1 MESNEI
7 EFKLLLVGDPGVGK
21 TSFINRYITGEFD
34 SNYNPSTSLEIQRI
48 KFQTNSGNIYLKIW
62 NLSGEINEQYLVGG
76 QCGIIMFDVTS
87 RSTYKSVL
95 YWYNLIFKVC
105 ENIPIVLIANKI
117 DSVDRKMKSKNIIF
131 HRKHNLQLYEISSK
145 SNCQIE
151 GPFHFLLK
159 KLTANPYLNV
169 IEGPS
174 LVSLLESIT
183 AIEEKT
189 KIQEETFGENNKK
202 NT

>member
-1 MESNEI
+1 
-7 EFKLLLVGDPGVGK
+7 
-21 TSFINRYITGEFD
+21 
-34 SNYNPSTSLEIQRI
+34 
-48 KFQTNSGNIYLKIW
+48 
-62 NLSGEINEQYLVGG
+62 
-76 QCGIIMFDVTS
+76 
-87 RSTYKSVL
+87 
-95 YWYNLIFKVC
+95 
-105 ENIPIVLIANKI
+105 
-117 DSVDRKMKSKNIIF
+117 MKSKNIIF